1 MNYYYFVDELSGA
14 LGNNEV
20 LVTGDGTA
28 FTATHQAFKPKKN
41 QQVIFSVGCAAMGY
55 DLPAAIGACFGNR
68 KKRTVLITG
77 DGSIM
82 LNIQE
87 LQTVVHHKLPTK
99 IFLINNE
106 GYLAIRNTQNNY
118 FNQRL
123 VASDAT
129 SGVTFP
135 SFRKIAGA
143 FSLPYLAIRNN
154 KGVVLGI
161 TKALKISGPVICEI
175 FMDPNQELNPRPKNV
190 IHPDGTFTIP
200 PLEDMYPFLDREEFK
215 QNIV

>member
-1 MNYYYFVDELSGA
+1 
-14 LGNNEV
+14 
-20 LVTGDGTA
+20 
-28 FTATHQAFKPKKN
+28 
-41 QQVIFSVGCAAMGY
+41 
-55 DLPAAIGACFGNR
+55 
-68 KKRTVLITG
+68 
-77 DGSIM
+77 
-82 LNIQE
+82 
-87 LQTVVHHKLPTK
+87 
-99 IFLINNE
+99 
-106 GYLAIRNTQNNY
+106 
-118 FNQRL
+118 
-123 VASDAT
+123 DAT